1 MVRNH
6 QIVPNIAST
15 RDTAVD
21 CNARLV
27 LLRAYSWWT
36 VCPTPTAHTVPV
48 TPPLPLRASFAP
60 QPPPAQHVHSSETFA
75 QAGHKAA
82 PPATPKSPAAV
93 AMLAWCALLA
103 LATGIV

>member
-21 CNARLV
+21 CDARLV

-48 TPPLPLRASFAP
+48 TPPLPLRARQRGGA
-60 QPPPAQHVHSSETFA
+60 AQDVWHSS
-75 QAGHKAA
+75 
-82 PPATPKSPAAV
+82 AV
-93 AMLAWCALLA
+93 ALGEVLEPCARPW
-103 LATGIV
+103 